1 MTAKQ
6 KALALVNSYTHKL
19 PAPSDCK
26 KINYPLFHQGR
37 LIASM
42 VANEVKK
49 TVEKNCNLVETTYW
63 ENVIKEIERL

>member
-1 MTAKQ
+1 MTSKQ

-19 PAPSDCK
+19 PAPSDCE
-26 KINYPLFHQGR
+26 KINYPLYHQGR

-49 TVEKNCNLVETTYW
+49 EIEKSLDLVATTYW